1 MTQFAIQITDKDWGG
16 KQIILENVSESSI
29 QKTLSITTHPVVSGD
44 EIADHFYK
52 NPATMSFSGT
62 ISLNGSK
69 PVILNSLPQD
79 TPLRS
84 YQKFFEKLQD
94 EGH

>member
-44 EIADHFYK
+44 EIADHF
-52 NPATMSFSGT
+52 
-62 ISLNGSK
+62 
-69 PVILNSLPQD
+69 
-79 TPLRS
+79 
-84 YQKFFEKLQD
+84 
-94 EGH
+94 